1 MEGLTESSYKLDP
14 MDTQN
19 GIWKQY
25 VLQAH
30 MEQWGKLSKS
40 VKVIFQSVNVIQSI
54 LPGHSIILKLKQ

>member
-1 MEGLTESSYKLDP
+1 MESLDESSYKLDL

-30 MEQWGKLSKS
+30 MEQWGKLSKF
-40 VKVIFQSVNVIQSI
+40 VKQVIFQGVNVIESI
-54 LPGHSIILKLKQ
+54 LPGHSTI